1 MYILAQ
7 VVKKSLSGKN
17 KNECHQM
24 SWTENN
30 QKRNKKWVCKKFLQS
45 QRRLYL
51 CASGAVAP
59 VDLRVSDIFDDFFSH
74 QFWVCGKKGPMKS
87 LCSRTPRNLQTVL
100 LQTPI
105 FYELFILMICFDAEW
120 IAHKKNSNLWV
131 TYDQRI
137 TFNYI
142 DTCREGIFSFS

>member
-1 MYILAQ
+1 MNVTRWVERRIIRS
-7 VVKKSLSGKN
+7 VTR
-17 KNECHQM
+17 NEYA
-24 SWTENN
+24 
-30 QKRNKKWVCKKFLQS
+30 RNFFRASAVFTFVRVEQPLQ
-45 QRRLYL
+45 
-51 CASGAVAP
+51 